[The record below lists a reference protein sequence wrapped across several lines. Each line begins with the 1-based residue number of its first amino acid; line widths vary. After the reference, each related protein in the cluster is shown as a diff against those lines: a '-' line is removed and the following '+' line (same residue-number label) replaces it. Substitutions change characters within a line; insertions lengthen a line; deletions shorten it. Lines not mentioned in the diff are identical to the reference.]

1 MLSSV
6 FGIAN
11 GAASSESSEEALL
24 KKQAEEMEE
33 VPSPFALLLP
43 FLIISTISF
52 LYLLFYSGEMVT
64 TNHHLRDAQINRPTS
79 EYNIFV

>member
-6 FGIAN
+6 FGISS

-33 VPSPFALLLP
+33 VHFALHPILSFRSLD
-43 FLIISTISF
+43 LIICTIYF
-52 LYLLFYSGEMVT
+52 ILF
-64 TNHHLRDAQINRPTS
+64 
-79 EYNIFV
+79 

>member
-33 VPSPFALLLP
+33 VRTLRPSTPF
-43 FLIISTISF
+43 S
-52 LYLLFYSGEMVT
+52 
-64 TNHHLRDAQINRPTS
+64 HH
-79 EYNIFV
+79 

>member
-6 FGIAN
+6 FGISN

-33 VPSPFALLLP
+33 VLRPSSYPSLRHLYHL
-43 FLIISTISF
+43 F
-52 LYLLFYSGEMVT
+52 LYYFKEEKMPLQTIIKERHNKSIPQVIT
-64 TNHHLRDAQINRPTS
+64 
-79 EYNIFV
+79 IFSH